1 MIYST
6 QQLAERADIPLK
18 TLNHWLWIGVL
29 RPSAFEASTGRA
41 HEFTEGD
48 LRILQIVQA
57 LKRRRVPFKSIT
69 RISRALQ
76 ASPFNGG
83 DWVLATPDG
92 AEVLRGQRDLRRIL
106 PKVTEAHIFQISA
119 LEAA

>member
-6 QQLAERADIPLK
+6 AQLAERVKIPLK
-18 TLNHWLWIGVL
+18 TLNHWLWIGAI
-29 RPSAFEASTGRA
+29 RPSGFEASGPGRA
-41 HEFTEGD
+41 HEFTERD

-57 LKRRRVPFKSIT
+57 LKRRGVPFKSIT

-83 DWVLATPDG
+83 DWVLSTPDN
-92 AEVLRGQRDLRRIL
+92 AEIVHGQRDLRRVL
-106 PKVTEAHIFQISA
+106 PRVTEGLFFQIST
-119 LEAA
+119 LE